1 MRGRVLLR
9 RNWHAR
15 LFLAFFLL
23 TPGAIA
29 FAGGADDLRQR
40 VANIYGI
47 EGGNRVQ
54 QWRELIAE
62 VRTLAEVEQI
72 ERVNQFFNRM
82 NARSDI
88 AHWGS
93 RDYWATPI
101 ELLGSNAGDCE
112 DFSIA
117 KYITLIELGIPDD
130 RMRITYTRFLPRDQA
145 HMVLTYYPT
154 PESEP
159 LVLDNV
165 DPNIRAASTRSDL
178 TPVFSFNGDGLWSNE
193 PVGIDRRV
201 GDASGL
207 KPWRALRT
215 RLAMSEVAVQ

>member
-1 MRGRVLLR
+1 MRARV
-9 RNWHAR
+9 R
-15 LFLAFFLL
+15 LIFAVFLL
-23 TPGAIA
+23 MPAAIA
-29 FAGGADDLRQR
+29 LGAGADDLRRR
-40 VANIYGI
+40 VANVYGI

-54 QWRELIAE
+54 QWRELIVE
-62 VRTLAEVEQI
+62 VRSLAEAEQI

-88 AHWGS
+88 VHWGS

-117 KYITLIELGIPDD
+117 KYITLIELGVPDH
-130 RMRITYTRFLPRDQA
+130 RMRITYTRLLPRDQA

-154 PESEP
+154 PEADP

-165 DPNIRAASTRSDL
+165 DPTIRAASTRSDL
-178 TPVFSFNGDGLWSNE
+178 TPVFSFNGDGLWSSE
-193 PVGIDRRV
+193 SVGIDRRV

-207 KPWRALRT
+207 EPWRALRT
-215 RLAMSEVAVQ
+215 RLAMSEVSVQ